1 MAIAL
6 KSQRIGKI
14 TTQQVRTNQVNKA
27 GKVFFI
33 EIRATIYLLESM
45 TRIPIQILYVH
56 GHLEITRYDTTF

>member
-33 EIRATIYLLESM
+33 ENLSNYLPFGIYDQNSHTNPLCS
-45 TRIPIQILYVH
+45 RPFGDNAI
-56 GHLEITRYDTTF
+56 